1 MGKLKNTITI
11 NGKVYDVNNGQVV
24 DNVSSAHHSAAERTS
39 QHPKHTKHP
48 KHIKPRHQ
56 VSDIIRPTQSLK
68 AKHSSQNSSKTET
81 VAVELA
87 KPDEKKSKHQTK
99 SPAQV
104 NPAKRGVKKAKTLA
118 RNYVKKPTIKP
129 TAKKE
134 AKAPEVI
141 ALHSSVNSE
150 RLNRAKNTRQSHNVS
165 RFGNTSDIT
174 VTKKVNH
181 ISVVPEPKKHKKPYD
196 ISDIPPQLP
205 SNKAKA
211 HLPKSKDL
219 FESALSASKSHHQ
232 SYKPKKSAKRKS
244 RKLSILAGSGTVI
257 LLLAF
262 FVYQNVPTI
271 ALYTTSSKVGF
282 QVTKPSYQPAG
293 YGLKGPLEYK
303 QGSVVL
309 DFRSNSDDKQYSIQ
323 QTKTD
328 LDSASLLNNYLA
340 AENKDYST
348 EFANGRTVYIYGDNN
363 ATWVDGGIWY
373 NLTNDANLNNEQL
386 LKIVSSI

>member
-24 DNVSSAHHSAAERTS
+24 DNVSSAHHTAT
-39 QHPKHTKHP
+39 KHTTHP
-48 KHIKPRHQ
+48 AKDTKHIKPRHQ
-56 VSDIIRPTQSLK
+56 VSDIIRPTQTTT
-68 AKHSSQNSSKTET
+68 AKVSSPSPSPEKLVDKSTEQSTKKTNHH
-81 VAVELA
+81 
-87 KPDEKKSKHQTK
+87 PKSH
-99 SPAQV
+99 AQV
-104 NPAKRGVKKAKTLA
+104 NPAKRSVTKANTLA
-118 RNYVKKPTIKP
+118 RNYVKKPTIKSN
-129 TAKKE
+129 AKEK
-134 AKAPEVI
+134 AKSPEVI
-141 ALHSSVNSE
+141 ALHSAVNTE

-165 RFGNTSDIT
+165 RFGNNAPKT
-174 VTKKVNH
+174 VAKKVDH
-181 ISVVPEPKKHKKPYD
+181 IAVAQEPKIQKKPYD
-196 ISDIPPQLP
+196 ISDIPPQLTP
-205 SNKAKA
+205 TKTKS
-211 HLPKSKDL
+211 HQPKTKDV

-232 SYKPKKSAKRKS
+232 TYKPKKTAKHKS
-244 RKLSILAGSGTVI
+244 RKLSILAGSVTVI

-271 ALYTTSSKVGF
+271 ALYTTSAKVGF

-293 YGLKGPLEYK
+293 FGLKGPLEYK

-309 DFRSNSDDKQYSIQ
+309 DFRSNSDDKQYSIE
-323 QTKTD
+323 QTKTE
-328 LDSASLLNNYLA
+328 LDSASLLNNYLSSQ
-340 AENKDYST
+340 NKDYST